1 MSDFTQ
7 SMIRTNCVRLPF
19 CDYPTN
25 LRIIQ
30 AKGRKIKSSRTL
42 TPFAHAKMK
51 AAYGHIVHV
60 TDAATID

>member
-7 SMIRTNCVRLPF
+7 SLIRAYYVRLPF
-19 CDYPTN
+19 RDYPTN

-42 TPFAHAKMK
+42 TPFDDAKTK
-51 AAYGHIVHV
+51 AAYGHLVHV
-60 TDAATID
+60 VDAATTD